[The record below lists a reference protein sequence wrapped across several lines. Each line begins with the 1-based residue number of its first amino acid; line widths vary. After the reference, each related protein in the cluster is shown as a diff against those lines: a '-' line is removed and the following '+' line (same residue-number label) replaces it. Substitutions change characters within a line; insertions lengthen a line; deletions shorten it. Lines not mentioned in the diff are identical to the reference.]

1 MSLGDIVP
9 LISFRPA
16 EIPKAECIMALSE
29 SCAAE
34 AVVPETVVQPRR
46 WLGLSVLLA
55 GSFMTVLDAMIVQLA
70 LPSIARDLGA
80 GSAAIELMIAGYS
93 MAYGVLLVTGGR
105 LGDMFGRKRIYLIGM
120 AAFTLASILCGL
132 APNAPLLVAARVLQG
147 ATASLVLPQV
157 LASIRVGFDGADRR
171 RAFGLMGLVMGAASA
186 LGQLAGGLLI
196 SGDVFGLGWRL
207 VFLVNLPIGIL
218 AVLAGMRFL
227 EESRAPHG
235 AKLDPFGILL
245 ATAALACLLGGLVSL
260 HHIGLAQSAL
270 LALLSVPLFLW
281 FGRHESRFEQRGA
294 MPLLSIRLLRLPAFI
309 AGALGVMVF
318 YASCSSYYVSF
329 AILLQFGAGFSPFE
343 AGLLFTPIAGIF
355 AATSILAPRLIG
367 RYGIAVLRTSS
378 LVYAAGYATL
388 WLMVTRSGAE
398 PSILALMPI
407 LLVIA
412 AVQGFIMTPL
422 LNVVLGALPE
432 SHAGMAG
439 GAIATMQQVGN
450 ALGIAVIGLVL
461 FAAASGGAVGTLHPM
476 EAITGFAHAVLLEFV
491 AAVIVYALLRR
502 LR

>member
-1 MSLGDIVP
+1 MASSEVCAIEAPVAVP
-9 LISFRPA
+9 D
-16 EIPKAECIMALSE
+16 
-29 SCAAE
+29 
-34 AVVPETVVQPRR
+34 ETASRR
-46 WLGLSVLLA
+46 RGLGLAVLLA

-70 LPSIARDLGA
+70 LPSIARDLHA
-80 GSAAIELMIAGYS
+80 GSAAIELVIAGYS
-93 MAYGVLLVTGGR
+93 LAYGVLLVTGGR

-132 APNAPLLVAARVLQG
+132 APNAPMLVAARVLQG

-157 LASIRVGFDGADRR
+157 LASIRVGFDGPERR

-186 LGQLAGGLLI
+186 LGQLAGGVLI

-207 VFLVNLPIGIL
+207 VFLVNLPFGIL
-218 AVLAGMRFL
+218 AVLAGIRWL
-227 EESRAPHG
+227 DESRAPHG
-235 AKLDPFGILL
+235 ARLDPFGILL
-245 ATAALACLLGGLVSL
+245 SSAGLACLLGGLVGL
-260 HHIGLAQSAL
+260 HHLGLAQASL
-270 LALLSVPLFLW
+270 LALASLPLFLW
-281 FGRHESRFEQRGA
+281 FGRHEARFEERGA
-294 MPLLSIRLLRLPAFI
+294 LPLLSIRLLKLPAFI
-309 AGALGVMVF
+309 LGALAVMVF

-329 AILLQFGAGFSPFE
+329 AVFLQFGVGLTPFH

-355 AATSILAPRLIG
+355 AAASILAPRLIG
-367 RYGIAVLRTSS
+367 RYGTLVLRVSA
-378 LVYAAGYATL
+378 LIYAIGYAVVWITL
-388 WLMVTRSGAE
+388 TREGA
-398 PSILALMPI
+398 PDLFILMPTM
-407 LLVIA
+407 LVVA

-439 GAIATMQQVGN
+439 GSIATMQQVGN

-461 FAAASGGAVGTLHPM
+461 FAAASGGAVGALHPG
-476 EAITGFAHAVLLEFV
+476 EAVLGFTNAVAVEFV

>member
-1 MSLGDIVP
+1 MERFMASSEVCAIEA
-9 LISFRPA
+9 PA
-16 EIPKAECIMALSE
+16 VALAET
-29 SCAAE
+29 AA
-34 AVVPETVVQPRR
+34 RR
-46 WLGLSVLLA
+46 RRLGLAVLLA

-70 LPSIARDLGA
+70 LPSIARDFQA
-80 GSAAIELMIAGYS
+80 GGAAIELIVAGYS
-93 MAYGVLLVTGGR
+93 LAYGVLLVTGGR

-132 APNAPLLVAARVLQG
+132 APNAPMLVAARVLQG

-157 LASIRVGFDGADRR
+157 LASIRVGYDGDERR

-186 LGQLAGGLLI
+186 LGQLAGGALI

-218 AVLAGMRFL
+218 AVLAGMRWL
-227 EESRAPHG
+227 DESKAPVR

-245 ATAALACLLGGLVSL
+245 STAGLACLLGGLVGL
-260 HHIGLAQSAL
+260 HHLGFGPASL
-270 LALLSVPLFLW
+270 LALASVPIFLW
-281 FGRHESRFEQRGA
+281 FGLHEARFEERGA
-294 MPLLSIRLLRLPAFI
+294 LPLLSIRLLKLPAFI
-309 AGALGVMVF
+309 YGALAVMVF

-329 AILLQFGAGFSPFE
+329 AVFLQFGEGLTPFH

-355 AATSILAPRLIG
+355 AAASILAPRLIG
-367 RYGIAVLRTSS
+367 RYGTLVLRVSA
-378 LVYAAGYATL
+378 LIYAIGYAIVWLTL
-388 WLMVTRSGAE
+388 ARSG
-398 PSILALMPI
+398 PDLVILIPTM
-407 LLVIA
+407 LVIA

-439 GAIATMQQVGN
+439 GSIATMQQVGN

-461 FAAASGGAVGTLHPM
+461 FAAASGGAVGSLHPS
-476 EAITGFAHAVLLEFV
+476 EAVIGFGHAVMLEFF
-491 AAVIVYALLRR
+491 AAVAVYALLRR

>member
-1 MSLGDIVP
+1 MAS
-9 LISFRPA
+9 S
-16 EIPKAECIMALSE
+16 EICAIEAPVAVADSMA
-29 SCAAE
+29 
-34 AVVPETVVQPRR
+34 QRRR

-80 GSAAIELMIAGYS
+80 GSAAIELIIAGYS
-93 MAYGVLLVTGGR
+93 LAYGVLLVTGGR
-105 LGDMFGRKRIYLIGM
+105 LGDMLGRKRIYLTGM

-132 APNAPLLVAARVLQG
+132 APNAATLVAARVLQG

-157 LASIRVGFDGADRR
+157 LASIRVGFDGGERR

-186 LGQLAGGLLI
+186 LGQLAGGALI

-207 VFLVNLPIGIL
+207 VFLVNLPVGIL
-218 AVLAGMRFL
+218 AVLAGLRWL
-227 EESRAPHG
+227 DESTAPHR
-235 AKLDPFGILL
+235 AKLDPVGILL
-245 ATAALACLLGGLVSL
+245 LTAGLACLLGGLVGL
-260 HHIGLAQSAL
+260 HHLGLGAASL
-270 LALLSVPLFLW
+270 LVLASVPLFAW
-281 FGRHESRFEQRGA
+281 FGRHEAGFEESGA

-309 AGALGVMVF
+309 FGALAVLVF

-329 AILLQFGAGFSPFE
+329 AVFLQFGAGLSPFH
-343 AGLLFTPIAGIF
+343 AGLLFTPIAAIF

-367 RYGIAVLRTSS
+367 RYGNSVLRTSA
-378 LVYAAGYATL
+378 LVYAIGYAVV
-388 WLMVTRSGAE
+388 WLILARSGAE
-398 PSILALMPI
+398 PSLWRLMPVMLI
-407 LLVIA
+407 VA

-439 GAIATMQQVGN
+439 GSIATMQQVGN

-461 FAAASGGAVGTLHPM
+461 FAAASGGAVGSLHPA
-476 EAITGFAHAVLLEFV
+476 EAVTGFGNAVLLEFF
-491 AAVIVYALLRR
+491 AALTVYALLRR

>member
-1 MSLGDIVP
+1 
-9 LISFRPA
+9 
-16 EIPKAECIMALSE
+16 MASSE
-29 SCAAE
+29 VCAIETPMA
-34 AVVPETVVQPRR
+34 APETAARR
-46 WLGLSVLLA
+46 RRLGLAVLLA

-70 LPSIARDLGA
+70 LPSIARDFEA
-80 GSAAIELMIAGYS
+80 GGAAIELIVAGYS
-93 MAYGVLLVTGGR
+93 LAYGVLLVTGGR

-132 APNAPLLVAARVLQG
+132 APNASMLVAARVLQG

-157 LASIRVGFDGADRR
+157 LASIRVGYDGDERR

-186 LGQLAGGLLI
+186 LGQLAGGILI

-218 AVLAGMRFL
+218 AVLAGMRWL
-227 EESRAPHG
+227 DESRAPHS
-235 AKLDPFGILL
+235 AKLDPIGILL
-245 ATAALACLLGGLVSL
+245 STAGLACLLGGLVGL
-260 HHIGLAQSAL
+260 HHLGLGMASL
-270 LALLSVPLFLW
+270 LALASVPLFLW
-281 FGRHESRFEQRGA
+281 FGRHESRFEERGA
-294 MPLLSIRLLRLPAFI
+294 LPLLSIRLLKLPAFI
-309 AGALGVMVF
+309 FGALAVMVF

-329 AILLQFGAGFSPFE
+329 AVFLQFGEGLTPFH

-355 AATSILAPRLIG
+355 AVASILAPRLIG
-367 RYGIAVLRTSS
+367 RYGILVLRVSA
-378 LVYAAGYATL
+378 LIYAIGYAGVWLTL
-388 WLMVTRSGAE
+388 ARSGAE
-398 PSILALMPI
+398 PNLWLLIPAM
-407 LLVIA
+407 LVIA

-439 GAIATMQQVGN
+439 GSIATMQQVGN

-461 FAAASGGAVGTLHPM
+461 FAAASGGAVGSLHPT
-476 EAITGFAHAVLLEFV
+476 EAVAGFGHAVLLEFF

>member
-1 MSLGDIVP
+1 MERFMASSEVCAIETP
-9 LISFRPA
+9 LT
-16 EIPKAECIMALSE
+16 
-29 SCAAE
+29 
-34 AVVPETVVQPRR
+34 VPETAARR
-46 WLGLSVLLA
+46 RRLGLAVLLA

-70 LPSIARDLGA
+70 LPSIARDFQA
-80 GSAAIELMIAGYS
+80 GGAAIELIVAGYS
-93 MAYGVLLVTGGR
+93 LAYGVLLVTGGR

-132 APNAPLLVAARVLQG
+132 APNAPMLVAARVLQG

-157 LASIRVGFDGADRR
+157 LASIRVGYDGDERR

-186 LGQLAGGLLI
+186 LGQLAGGALI

-218 AVLAGMRFL
+218 AVLAGMRWL
-227 EESRAPHG
+227 DESKAPVR

-245 ATAALACLLGGLVSL
+245 STAGLACLLGGLVGL
-260 HHIGLAQSAL
+260 HHLGFGPASL
-270 LALLSVPLFLW
+270 LALASVPIFLW
-281 FGRHESRFEQRGA
+281 FGLHEARFEERGA
-294 MPLLSIRLLRLPAFI
+294 LPLLSIRLLKLPAFI
-309 AGALGVMVF
+309 YGALAVMVF

-329 AILLQFGAGFSPFE
+329 AVFLQFGEGLTPFH

-355 AATSILAPRLIG
+355 AAASILAPRLIG
-367 RYGIAVLRTSS
+367 RYGTLVLRVSA
-378 LVYAAGYATL
+378 LIYAIGYAIVWLTL
-388 WLMVTRSGAE
+388 ARSG
-398 PSILALMPI
+398 PDLVILIPTM
-407 LLVIA
+407 LVIA

-439 GAIATMQQVGN
+439 GSIATMQQVGN

-461 FAAASGGAVGTLHPM
+461 FAAASGGAVGSLHPS
-476 EAITGFAHAVLLEFV
+476 EAVIGFGHAVMLEFF
-491 AAVIVYALLRR
+491 AAVAVYALLRR

>member
-1 MSLGDIVP
+1 MASSETCAIEVP
-9 LISFRPA
+9 IA
-16 EIPKAECIMALSE
+16 I
-29 SCAAE
+29 AE
-34 AVVPETVVQPRR
+34 APTARR
-46 WLGLSVLLA
+46 RGFGLAVLLA

-70 LPSIARDLGA
+70 LPSIARDLHA
-80 GSAAIELMIAGYS
+80 GSAAIELIIAGYS
-93 MAYGVLLVTGGR
+93 LAYGVLLVTGGR
-105 LGDMFGRKRIYLIGM
+105 LGDIFGRKRIYLIGM

-132 APNAPLLVAARVLQG
+132 APNAPILVAARVLQG

-157 LASIRVGFDGADRR
+157 LASIRVGYDGAERR

-186 LGQLAGGLLI
+186 LGQLAGGVLI
-196 SGDVFGLGWRL
+196 SGDVLGLGWRL

-218 AVLAGMRFL
+218 AVLAGLRFL
-227 EESRAPHG
+227 DESRAPVR

-245 ATAALACLLGGLVSL
+245 FSAGLACLLGGLVGL
-260 HHIGLAQSAL
+260 HHLGVAQASA
-270 LALLSVPLFLW
+270 LALLSVPLFLL
-281 FGRHESRFEQRGA
+281 FGRHESRFEQRGSL
-294 MPLLSIRLLRLPAFI
+294 PLLSIRLLKLPAFVF
-309 AGALGVMVF
+309 GALTVMIF

-329 AILLQFGAGFSPFE
+329 AVFLQFGAGFSPFD

-367 RYGIAVLRTSS
+367 RYGTLVLRVSA
-378 LVYAAGYATL
+378 LIYAIGYAGVWITL
-388 WLMVTRSGAE
+388 THEGAPNLM
-398 PSILALMPI
+398 ILMPTM
-407 LLVIA
+407 LVVA

-439 GAIATMQQVGN
+439 GSIATMQQVGN

-461 FAAASGGAVGTLHPM
+461 FAAAAGGAIGTLQPH
-476 EAITGFAHAVLLEFV
+476 EAVTGFGNAVLVEFC
-491 AAVIVYALLRR
+491 AAVIVYLLLRR

>member
-1 MSLGDIVP
+1 MASSEICASEVP
-9 LISFRPA
+9 VAI
-16 EIPKAECIMALSE
+16 
-29 SCAAE
+29 AA
-34 AVVPETVVQPRR
+34 AAAHRRR
-46 WLGLSVLLA
+46 WLGLAVLLA

-80 GSAAIELMIAGYS
+80 GSAAIELIIAGYS
-93 MAYGVLLVTGGR
+93 LAYGVLLVTGGR

-132 APNAPLLVAARVLQG
+132 APNATMLVAARVLQG

-157 LASIRVGFDGADRR
+157 LASIRVGFDGDERR

-186 LGQLAGGLLI
+186 LGQLAGGVLI

-218 AVLAGMRFL
+218 AVLAGLRWL
-227 EESRAPHG
+227 DESKAPRG
-235 AKLDPFGILL
+235 AKLDPTGILL
-245 ATAALACLLGGLVSL
+245 LSAGLACLLGGLVGL
-260 HHIGLAQSAL
+260 HHLGLVRASL
-270 LALLSVPLFLW
+270 LALASIPLFFW
-281 FGRHESRFEQRGA
+281 FGRHESRFEERGA
-294 MPLLSIRLLRLPAFI
+294 MPLLSIRLLRLPTFI
-309 AGALGVMVF
+309 IGALTVLVF

-329 AILLQFGAGFSPFE
+329 AVFLQFGAGFTPFH

-367 RYGIAVLRTSS
+367 RYGTLVLRVSA
-378 LVYAAGYATL
+378 LIYAIGYAVV
-388 WLMVTRSGAE
+388 WLMLARSGAQ
-398 PSILALMPI
+398 PSLFILIPVM
-407 LLVIA
+407 LVIA

-439 GAIATMQQVGN
+439 GSIATMQQVGN

-461 FAAASGGAVGTLHPM
+461 FAATSGGAVGALHPA
-476 EAITGFAHAVLLEFV
+476 EAITGFGNAVLLEFF
-491 AAVIVYALLRR
+491 AALAVYALLRR

>member
-1 MSLGDIVP
+1 MKHRMVS
-9 LISFRPA
+9 S
-16 EIPKAECIMALSE
+16 EICAIECPVAV
-29 SCAAE
+29 AE
-34 AVVPETVVQPRR
+34 AAANRRR
-46 WLGLSVLLA
+46 WLGLAVLLA

-80 GSAAIELMIAGYS
+80 GSAAIELIIAGYS
-93 MAYGVLLVTGGR
+93 LAYGVLLVTGGR
-105 LGDMFGRKRIYLIGM
+105 LGDMFGRKRVYLIGM

-132 APNAPLLVAARVLQG
+132 APNAAMLVAARVLQG

-157 LASIRVGFDGADRR
+157 LASIRVGYDGDERR

-186 LGQLAGGLLI
+186 LGQLAGGVLI

-218 AVLAGMRFL
+218 AVLAGLRWL
-227 EESRAPHG
+227 DESKAPHS
-235 AKLDPFGILL
+235 ARLDPFGILL
-245 ATAALACLLGGLVSL
+245 STAGLACLLGGLVGL
-260 HHIGLAQSAL
+260 HQLGLAQASV
-270 LALLSVPLFLW
+270 LALVSIPLFLW
-281 FGRHESRFEQRGA
+281 FGRHESRFEERGA
-294 MPLLSIRLLRLPAFI
+294 MPLFSIRLLKLPAFI
-309 AGALGVMVF
+309 FGALAVLVF

-329 AILLQFGAGFSPFE
+329 AVFLQFGLGFTPLHAGM
-343 AGLLFTPIAGIF
+343 LFTPIAGIF

-367 RYGIAVLRTSS
+367 RYGTLVLRVSA
-378 LVYAAGYATL
+378 LVYAIGYAVV
-388 WLMVTRSGAE
+388 WLMLARSGAE
-398 PSILALMPI
+398 PSLWLLMPVM
-407 LLVIA
+407 LVVA

-439 GAIATMQQVGN
+439 GSIATMQQVGN

-461 FAAASGGAVGTLHPM
+461 FAAASGGAVGSLHPA
-476 EAITGFAHAVLLEFV
+476 EAVIGFGNAVLLEFF
-491 AAVIVYALLRR
+491 AALAVYALLRR